1 VNDREAAANLE
12 VIRTLMERSALYR
25 RALAPVALAA
35 GGLGVLAATL
45 GWLRGI
51 QAVNAFAGLW
61 LATAV
66 VAGVAGLG
74 IIRGQAVRAG
84 EPFLSPPTRRI
95 AGALLPGYLLGAL
108 AGLAAIL
115 MGERVWLQAFNF
127 QLVALWLAAYG
138 LALHAAGA
146 FMPRHV
152 RWLAWAFVAASLS
165 LWLLWS
171 AIGLLPPNV
180 IERLLY
186 RPAGPHGI
194 MGLTFGGLHLVYGL
208 ALLATERRRPAP

>member
-1 VNDREAAANLE
+1 MNDREAAANLE

-25 RALAPVALAA
+25 RALGPVALAA
-35 GGLGVLAATL
+35 GLLGLLAAAF
-45 GWLRGI
+45 GWLRGV

-61 LATAV
+61 MATAV

-74 IIRGQAVRAG
+74 IIRWQAVRAG

-95 AGALLPGYLLGAL
+95 AGAVLPGYLLGASV
-108 AGLAAIL
+108 GVAAIL

-152 RWLAWAFVAASLS
+152 RWLAWTFVVAALA

-171 AIGLLPPNV
+171 AIGLLPQLL
-180 IERLLY
+180 IDRLLY

-194 MGLTFGGLHLVYGL
+194 MGLTFGGLHVVYGL
-208 ALLATERRRPAP
+208 ALLATERRPPAP